1 MFFFWHFWKNFP
13 PNVFSSCRSR
23 FFVWSIIKTNKYI
36 AEGKYIGEATL
47 SAENSE
53 NSSILPGWESLS
65 GAAYSA
71 DPMT

>member
-1 MFFFWHFWKNFP
+1 MFFSGIFERIFRP
-13 PNVFSSCRSR
+13 MRLVPAVAD
-23 FFVWSIIKTNKYI
+23 FFVIQNKTNKYI
-36 AEGKYIGEATL
+36 AEGKYIGEANL

-53 NSSILPGWESLS
+53 NSSILPGWESLL